1 MEKKMRWLDLD
12 PDERKSI
19 LTTLA
24 STHGINENAVE
35 KDWWVSIILEALF
48 SLPVSESLVFKGG
61 TSLSKGWNLINRFSE
76 DIDLAIDRSFFG
88 FGKELSKNQ
97 RDKLRKTSKKFI
109 DEILSEALTNKLI
122 DFGLEGHFKMVV
134 PETKESDIDPVV
146 LYVEYE
152 SVLDPNPY
160 IAEKV
165 KLEISCR
172 SMREPFEAIMMRSMI
187 AEAFSDEP
195 FADDAISVQTVLP
208 GRTFLEKA
216 FLLHEEF
223 NRIGGCSRLERLTR
237 HMYDLEKMMDQPFAI
252 EAMNNQKLYAEIV
265 EHRSKFMAWKGF
277 DYKTNHPSTISFL
290 SPKQIEDALR
300 NDYSN
305 MQQHFIYGS
314 SLSYDNLMKR
324 LEILQQ
330 RFRTIENNAAFFA
343 K

>member
-1 MEKKMRWLDLD
+1 MTWLDLD
-12 PDERKSI
+12 LDERKSI

-24 STHGINENAVE
+24 SSKGINENAVE
-35 KDWWVSIILEALF
+35 KDWWVSMILEALF

-109 DEILSEALTNKLI
+109 DETLSEALSNKLV

-152 SVLDPNPY
+152 SILDPNPY

-172 SMREPFEAIMMRSMI
+172 SMREPFEAIMMRSMM

-195 FADDAISVQTVLP
+195 FADKAVSVQTVLP

-223 NRIGGCSRLERLTR
+223 NRVGGCSRLERLTR

-252 EAMNNQKLYAEIV
+252 EAMSNQKLYAEIV
-265 EHRSKFMAWKGF
+265 EHRSKFTAWKGF

-290 SPKQIEDALR
+290 PPKQIEEELR

-314 SLSYDNLMKR
+314 SLSFDDLMKR

-330 RFRTIENNAAFFA
+330 RFRAIENDAEFFS